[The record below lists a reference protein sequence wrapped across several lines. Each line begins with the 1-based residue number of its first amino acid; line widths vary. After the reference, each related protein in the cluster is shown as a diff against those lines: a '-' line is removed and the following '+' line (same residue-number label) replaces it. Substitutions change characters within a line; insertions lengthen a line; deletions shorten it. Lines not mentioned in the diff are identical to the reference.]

1 MSKFNSVVNYEHA
14 TIQRLDFINYK
25 DHKAFLI
32 EIFSIKETRN
42 LMHMSNVQHT
52 HTRTHARART
62 QRKLNLISRGINY
75 FMHRR

>member
-42 LMHMSNVQHT
+42 LMHMSNVQHAHTHT
-52 HTRTHARART
+52 HTRARAHT
-62 QRKLNLISRGINY
+62 EET
-75 FMHRR
+75 